1 MNAFLPAPIA
11 YLSPTLYYYL
21 HQARNGSAN
30 GRVCC
35 GDLSSDVLRYLW
47 LVQGYMF

>member
-11 YLSPTLYYYL
+11 HLSSTLYYHL
-21 HQARNGSAN
+21 RQAGNRSAF

-47 LVQGYMF
+47 LVQGYTF

>member
-1 MNAFLPAPIA
+1 MNAFLLAPIA
-11 YLSPTLYYYL
+11 HLSPTWYYDL
-21 HQARNGSAN
+21 RQAGNGSAN

-47 LVQGYMF
+47 LVQGYTF